1 VNPRSAWRDLPKEH
15 RRWMFVNAV
24 LIAAVIN
31 GALSALI
38 AWLGTMDQ
46 DEIPLWATP
55 LADTS
60 TEVDTIGT
68 FFVLPFLTTLI
79 ITSVIWHELRN
90 GTLTR
95 LAHPSPALAE
105 RLPATRLRR
114 ALLIGLVVMLVLGP
128 PAAVILAVIDFDG
141 LSQGDFVLYK
151 AILGIVLGAVVTPP
165 IARFAMADSVPAEA
179 AAVPAA

>member
-1 VNPRSAWRDLPKEH
+1 VNPRSAWRDLPEEH

-24 LIAAVIN
+24 LIAAVVN
-31 GALSALI
+31 GVLSALI

-46 DEIPLWATP
+46 DQIPLWATP
-55 LADTS
+55 LKDTS

-68 FFVLPFLTTLI
+68 FFILPFLTTLV
-79 ITSVIWHELRN
+79 ITSVIWHELRA
-90 GTLTR
+90 GR
-95 LAHPSPALAE
+95 LMRLDHPSPALAR
-105 RLPATRLRR
+105 RLPETRLRR
-114 ALLIGLVVMLVLGP
+114 GLVIGAIVTLVLAP
-128 PAAVILAVIDFDG
+128 PAVLILALIDFSG
-141 LSQGDFVLYK
+141 LSQGEFVLYK